1 MIAVLRATG
10 LERLLE
16 REHIRRPSETR
27 RRQRRSRRG
36 DNHSRHDVFG
46 TRSKRHETEAKRWV
60 CPFEAPPVVLR
71 ADVIVTIRHTLE
83 LLAARRALEAMPI
96 AQDRPNPVHL
106 LPVLSASELQ
116 RELHESVLAALLPSS
131 DVSLASGQHGARARL
146 VRKAR
151 GARGATGHLRRRRRK
166 CPEVGLGFLD
176 FTLPTRTRN
185 VRTRNPKP
193 TSGHLGRRRLRGDQK

>member
-1 MIAVLRATG
+1 MHRVRN
-10 LERLLE
+10 
-16 REHIRRPSETR
+16 P
-27 RRQRRSRRG
+27 RRSPRQSTGHIGSTLTDR
-36 DNHSRHDVFG
+36 
-46 TRSKRHETEAKRWV
+46 AKRWV

-71 ADVIVTIRHTLE
+71 ADVIVTVRHTLE

-96 AQDRPNPVHL
+96 AQDKPNPAHL

-116 RELHESVLAALLPSS
+116 RELHESVLAALLPNSH
-131 DVSLASGQHGARARL
+131 VSLANGQHGARARL

-151 GARGATGHLRRRRRK
+151 GARGASGHLRRRRRK